1 MPPLRTLL
9 AASLFAA
16 AFSAAA
22 ADPNRG
28 REAAGD
34 PRKVLRY
41 AFEIAETSFDTQKI
55 SDLYSNIVNS
65 AMFDAPLRYDYLAR
79 PPKLKPNTVEALPE
93 ISADGM
99 TYTFKVKP
107 GIYFADDTVF
117 KGKKRELVAQDYV
130 YTLKRLLDPKV
141 RASQLGEIEPT
152 VVGAAEVLAKARKTN
167 TFDYDAPVEGLKAI
181 DKY

>member
-41 AFEIAETSFDTQKI
+41 A
-55 SDLYSNIVNS
+55 
-65 AMFDAPLRYDYLAR
+65 YLAR

-167 TFDYDAPVEGLKAI
+167 TFDYDAPVE
-181 DKY
+181 